1 MTPSVMSSRSEGR
14 DRRQIVRAVEIVIGG
29 TRALSGI
36 IDAPTTIFDALDTIA
51 RRHLVLARDKGVAM
65 VTAAPAARL
74 FWLDQRQLAR
84 CQACYCRQSSGSE
97 RRQRAEGSSTR
108 WQRWSR
114 ARSSASSRSVTE
126 R

>member
-1 MTPSVMSSRSEGR
+1 MAPTPSVMSSRSEESRPKTNRKGR
-14 DRRQIVRAVEIVIGG
+14 RDCHRR

-51 RRHLVLARDKGVAM
+51 RRRLVLARDKGVAM
-65 VTAAPAARL
+65 VTAAQLPAARL

-84 CQACYCRQSSGSE
+84 CQTCYCRLSSGSE

-108 WQRWSR
+108 
-114 ARSSASSRSVTE
+114 
-126 R
+126 